1 MTVWTVWRRSKWE
14 EGWRERRG
22 EAAPFLPKHS
32 RRTRTLLSSPAFT
45 DKEPEA
51 ERPVTGSRLLSTT

>member
-1 MTVWTVWRRSKWE
+1 VEKEQVGGGM
-14 EGWRERRG
+14 ERKEG